1 VANRPRVTSTRRQ
14 PTTRGG
20 PRVTSRTPQA
30 TTGRGRVVRQ
40 PTLPQVLAPSWG
52 RPPAAPRPAAP
63 NVGGVPATQ
72 VAAPAYSLSN
82 LPVDAS
88 YDAQIAA
95 LQQQRANSLATIAGE
110 RSRTL
115 SDYGFQEGPN
125 GALTF
130 DPNNAFS
137 KAAVMKKTYDTN
149 RRSTAQS
156 MGSGGQLYAGAFQ
169 NAQDLIGRNQLQ
181 SENALQG
188 NVAAFLARNT
198 GQRTEALTGYETAVG
213 QAAGDRIGRFQ
224 NNPLYDPAS
233 GAWTNPDGTPAAA
246 PAPAAAAAA
255 AAARPAS
262 RASVAAALRRRARM
276 TGARIG
282 RI

>member
-1 VANRPRVTSTRRQ
+1 MATRPRVTSTRRQ

-20 PRVTSRTPQA
+20 PRVTSRTPQP
-30 TTGRGRVVRQ
+30 TTGRGIRQ
-40 PTLPQVLAPSWG
+40 PSLRQVLAPSWG
-52 RPPAAPRPAAP
+52 RQPGLRTGGGAAAVP
-63 NVGGVPATQ
+63 GVPASA
-72 VAAPAYSLSN
+72 VGPAQYSLTN

-88 YDAQIAA
+88 YDAQVAA
-95 LQQQRANSLATIAGE
+95 LQQQRANTLAALAGE
-110 RSRTL
+110 RTRSL

-156 MGSGGQLYAGAFQ
+156 MGSGGQLYAGSFQ

-181 SENALQG
+181 SEDALQK

-198 GQRTEALTGYETAVG
+198 GQRTDALTGYETAVG
-213 QAAGDRIGRFQ
+213 QAYGDRVGRFQ

-233 GAWTNPDGTPAAA
+233 GMWTNPDGTPAT
-246 PAPAAAAAA
+246 PPPAAAAAA
-255 AAARPAS
+255 AKPAS
-262 RASVAAALRRRARM
+262 RSSVAAALRRRARM
-276 TGARIG
+276 TGARLG